1 LFFHKSLISYSLFG
15 SECLPSL
22 LTLSNDVVPNVRLA
36 VARTLYSTL
45 DNTQFISANQS
56 FSQDISSIISKLK
69 EDRDRDVRYYS
80 GNYEDINNNT
90 RTSLSPS
97 TPSAQQL
104 QQFENTQEDTE
115 YKLDIANAGSILQL
129 T

>member
-1 LFFHKSLISYSLFG
+1 
-15 SECLPSL
+15 CLK
-22 LTLSNDVVPNVRLA
+22 LTLSLS
-36 VARTLYSTL
+36 LSL
-45 DNTQFISANQS
+45 IEFISANQS

-115 YKLDIANAGSILQL
+115 HKLDIANAGSILQL